1 MRKRRLQFASM
12 YLGLA
17 ACVGNSAT
25 LTWGFVQCEEP
36 GGTFAIELVG
46 DHSQCRG
53 PSTPTHGHEEADRPP
68 TECDVCCSCPCIDT
82 PIGVALAVPGKRIVA
97 IQLSV
102 VTGRCLPPST
112 SAGAIESS
120 QRRPPTVD
128 GQAAHYPDPVTQ
140 RCLRSIVL
148 LV

>member
-1 MRKRRLQFASM
+1 MRKRRFQFASM

-17 ACVGNSAT
+17 ACVGNSAA

-36 GGTFAIELVG
+36 GGTFAIELAG

-68 TECDVCCSCPCIDT
+68 TECDVCCFCPCVDT
-82 PIGVALAVPGKRIVA
+82 PVRVAVVA
-97 IQLSV
+97 PNKKTAPLNPAFVS
-102 VTGRCLPPST
+102 GLCLPAPAALT
-112 SAGAIESS
+112 SSH
-120 QRRPPTVD
+120 RRLPTLD
-128 GQAAHYPDPVTQ
+128 GHPARHPDRVTQ
-140 RCLRSIVL
+140 RCIRTVVL